1 MPPFYTYI
9 SAGGAPPFNFENAL
23 GPLDGVNDYVAIPN
37 YPITATSWS
46 IGMWFYP
53 TTGTGATN
61 VLFGF
66 SSSQTSGVDI
76 LTSSNELRFIRN
88 NTTAVGTG
96 IIIPLNEWNFIG
108 WTKNA
113 DVKEFHVYN
122 ATNGYS
128 FATMTNT
135 DFATNLV
142 SIGSLGASFHFAPYR
157 FDETAVWNNLVL
169 AKSDFD
175 LMWNG
180 GAGADLNTVLAT
192 QPNLHYAFNQSSGTI
207 VPNDGSTSGFNGA
220 VNNSPT
226 PTWGAH

>member
-1 MPPFYTYI
+1 MPPYYTYI
-9 SAGGAPPFNFENAL
+9 SAGGAPPFNFGNAL
-23 GPLDGVNDYVAIPN
+23 TLDGVNDYVAIPN

-53 TTGTGATN
+53 TTGTGADN
-61 VLFGF
+61 YLFSFNGG
-66 SSSQTSGVDI
+66 QASGVSI
-76 LTSSNELRFIRN
+76 VTSTNTLFFTRN
-88 NTTAVGTG
+88 NTTVVSTG
-96 IIIPLNEWNFIG
+96 IVIPLNEWQFIG
-108 WTKNA
+108 WTKNGN
-113 DVKEFHVYN
+113 VKEFHVYN
-122 ATNGYS
+122 SNGYS

-135 DFATNLV
+135 DYATNIV

-192 QPNLHYAFNQSSGTI
+192 QPNLHYAFNESSGTN
-207 VPNDGSTSGFNGA
+207 VPNDGATAGFNGT
-220 VNNSPT
+220 VKNSPT

>member
-9 SAGGAPPFNFENAL
+9 SAGGAPPFNFENAI
-23 GPLDGVNDYVAIPN
+23 GPLDGVNDYIAISN

-53 TTGTGATN
+53 TTGTGTYN
-61 VLFGF
+61 YLFGF
-66 SSSQTSGVDI
+66 TTTQAAGVYINTNTNI
-76 LTSSNELRFIRN
+76 LGFLRN
-88 NTTAVGTG
+88 NSALVNTSIV
-96 IIIPLNEWNFIG
+96 IPLNEWNFIG
-108 WTKNA
+108 WTKNG

-122 ATNGYS
+122 SNGYS

-142 SIGSLGASFHFAPYR
+142 SIGALGATFHFAPYR

-169 AKSDFD
+169 TKTDFD

-192 QPNLHYAFNQSSGTI
+192 QPNLHYSFNQSSGTI
-207 VPNDGSTSGFNGA
+207 VPNDGATAGFNGTI
-220 VNNSPT
+220 NNSPT
-226 PTWGAH
+226 PIWGAH